1 MEPLTLTQ
9 YEQMQKKMDKILE
22 IFKFEKDDWVCN
34 HEDDDEIKENI
45 IDMKANMEQL
55 DSGHDFT
62 ADRMNDLE
70 TKLDENKEKL
80 DEIIDILKSNNA
92 EQLCLV

>member
-1 MEPLTLTQ
+1 METLNLTQ
-9 YEQMQKKMDKILE
+9 YEQMQKKMDKILD
-22 IFKFEKDDWVCN
+22 IFKFEKDDWVCD
-34 HEDDDEIKENI
+34 HEDDDETKENI

-92 EQLCLV
+92 E

>member
-1 MEPLTLTQ
+1 MEALMDAMNLTQ
-9 YEQMQKKMDKILE
+9 YEQMQKKMDKILD

-80 DEIIDILKSNNA
+80 DEIIDILKSNN
-92 EQLCLV
+92 VD

>member
-1 MEPLTLTQ
+1 MTP
-9 YEQMQKKMDKILE
+9 EQKMDKILD
-22 IFKFEKDDWVCN
+22 IFKYEKDDWVCD
-34 HEDDDEIKENI
+34 HENDDEIKENI

-55 DSGHDFT
+55 DSGRDYT

-92 EQLCLV
+92 E

>member
-1 MEPLTLTQ
+1 MDTMNLTQ
-9 YEQMQKKMDKILE
+9 YEQMQKKMDKILD

-80 DEIIDILKSNNA
+80 DEIINILKSNNA
-92 EQLCLV
+92 E

>member
-1 MEPLTLTQ
+1 METLTLTQ
-9 YEQMQKKMDKILE
+9 YEQMQKKMDKILD

-80 DEIIDILKSNNA
+80 DEIIDILKSNN
-92 EQLCLV
+92 VK

>member
-1 MEPLTLTQ
+1 METLTLTQ
-9 YEQMQKKMDKILE
+9 YEQMQKKMDKILD
-22 IFKFEKDDWVCN
+22 IFKFDKDDWVCN

-92 EQLCLV
+92 E

>member
-1 MEPLTLTQ
+1 METLTLTQ
-9 YEQMQKKMDKILE
+9 YEQMQKKMDKILD
-22 IFKFEKDDWVCN
+22 IFKFEKDDWVCD
-34 HEDDDEIKENI
+34 HEDDNEIKENI

-80 DEIIDILKSNNA
+80 DEIIDILKSNN
-92 EQLCLV
+92 VD

>member
-1 MEPLTLTQ
+1 METLTLTQ
-9 YEQMQKKMDKILE
+9 YEQMQKKMDKILD
-22 IFKFEKDDWVCN
+22 IFKFEKDDWVCD

-92 EQLCLV
+92 E

>member
-1 MEPLTLTQ
+1 MESLTLTQ
-9 YEQMQKKMDKILE
+9 YEQMQKKMNKILD

-92 EQLCLV
+92 E

>member
-1 MEPLTLTQ
+1 METLTLTQ
-9 YEQMQKKMDKILE
+9 YEQMQKKMNKILD
-22 IFKFEKDDWVCN
+22 IFKYEKDDWVCN

-92 EQLCLV
+92 E

>member
-1 MEPLTLTQ
+1 METLTLTQ

-22 IFKFEKDDWVCN
+22 IFKFDKDDWVCD
-34 HEDDDEIKENI
+34 HEDDNEIKENI

-92 EQLCLV
+92 E

>member
-1 MEPLTLTQ
+1 MEPINLTQ

-22 IFKFEKDDWVCN
+22 IFKFEKDDWVCD
-34 HEDDDEIKENI
+34 HENDDEIKENI

-70 TKLDENKEKL
+70 TKLDKNKEKL
-80 DEIIDILKSNNA
+80 DEIIDILKSNNT
-92 EQLCLV
+92 E

>member
-1 MEPLTLTQ
+1 MDAMNLTQ
-9 YEQMQKKMDKILE
+9 YEQMQKKMDKILD
-22 IFKFEKDDWVCN
+22 IFKFDKDDWVCN

-92 EQLCLV
+92 E

>member
-1 MEPLTLTQ
+1 METLTLTQ
-9 YEQMQKKMDKILE
+9 YEQMQKKMNKILD
-22 IFKFEKDDWVCN
+22 ILKFEKDDWVCD
-34 HEDDDEIKENI
+34 HEDDDETKENI

-92 EQLCLV
+92 E

>member
-1 MEPLTLTQ
+1 MESMNLTQ
-9 YEQMQKKMDKILE
+9 YEQMQKKMDKILD
-22 IFKFEKDDWVCN
+22 IFKFEKDDWVCD

-80 DEIIDILKSNNA
+80 DEIIDIIKSNNA
-92 EQLCLV
+92 E

>member
-1 MEPLTLTQ
+1 METLTLTQ
-9 YEQMQKKMDKILE
+9 YEQMQKKMDKILD
-22 IFKFEKDDWVCN
+22 IFKFEKDDWVCD
-34 HEDDDEIKENI
+34 HEDDNEIKENI

-92 EQLCLV
+92 E

>member
-9 YEQMQKKMDKILE
+9 YEQIQKKMDKILD
-22 IFKFEKDDWVCN
+22 IFKFEKDDWVCD

-80 DEIIDILKSNNA
+80 DEIIDILKSNN
-92 EQLCLV
+92 VD

>member
-1 MEPLTLTQ
+1 
-9 YEQMQKKMDKILE
+9 
-22 IFKFEKDDWVCN
+22 
-34 HEDDDEIKENI
+34 
-45 IDMKANMEQL
+45 MEQL

-80 DEIIDILKSNNA
+80 DEIIDIIKSNNA
-92 EQLCLV
+92 E

>member
-1 MEPLTLTQ
+1 MDTLTLTQ
-9 YEQMQKKMDKILE
+9 YEQMQKKMNKILD
-22 IFKFEKDDWVCN
+22 IFKYEKDDWVCN

-80 DEIIDILKSNNA
+80 DEIINILKSNNA
-92 EQLCLV
+92 E